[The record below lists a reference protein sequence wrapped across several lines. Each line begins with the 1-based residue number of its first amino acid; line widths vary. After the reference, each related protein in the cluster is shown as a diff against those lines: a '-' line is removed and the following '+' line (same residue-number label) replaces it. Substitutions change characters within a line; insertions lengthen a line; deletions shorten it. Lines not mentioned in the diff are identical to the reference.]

1 MPPPTLL
8 SGTLRRLTVAVSLL
22 TSALF
27 ALLAGALAAGALG
40 VPAGT
45 ALTAVVAALA
55 FLPVFWLHCY
65 AAGYVAYAPTE
76 FGAVRR
82 IETLSAQVTACT
94 VCGDSDANGVCRR
107 YGEQRVVAGV
117 PLATTEEGENWYCG
131 NCHAVEH
138 GDGGSAPDATVD
150 RALEETD

>member
-40 VPAGT
+40 VPVRTG
-45 ALTAVVAALA
+45 LTAVAATLA
-55 FLPVFWLHCY
+55 FLPIFWLHCY

-76 FGAVRR
+76 FGSARG
-82 IETLSAQVTACT
+82 IETLSAQVTSCT
-94 VCGDSDANGVCRR
+94 VCGESDENGVCRR

-138 GDGGSAPDATVD
+138 GDGKSASNAAVD
-150 RALEETD
+150 RALEETN